1 VGLWII
7 CTILQAVEALGALR
21 EFLPTFWNNAW
32 FDVLAPELDW
42 SGMIRGA
49 TLSITYAAILIAVAF
64 LRFRRKDVV
73 S

>member
-1 VGLWII
+1 MIVSN
-7 CTILQAVEALGALR
+7 ILQAVEALGALR

-32 FDVLAPELDW
+32 LDALAPELDW
-42 SGMIRGA
+42 SGMIKGA
-49 TLSITYAAILIAVAF
+49 SLSVTYAALLIAAAF